1 MKSVEKS
8 KKPNVIKVVIKLLP
22 MAFTAAPLL
31 FVISQLLGIIHSV
44 SWGAI
49 PLFTQRFFDSAMLL
63 VSKENSLSSVILALI
78 ALGGVH
84 LASQILNG
92 VTNFMFEIYEEK
104 ASGKMSQR
112 IHDKMSRISP
122 VCFEDTNMLD
132 DINKAEQGKS
142 NAVWFVS
149 LFLTIFTFYVPYF
162 AFMASYLFSLKPI
175 LAISIVIVFI
185 PTALTQ
191 LIRSKVFAKLE
202 DKSAPIRRE
211 YEYYESCIVGREYFK
226 ETRLLGGFS
235 YFKKLYRDS
244 LVLMNRLKFRADVKT
259 NLCELGMKLVTV
271 AGYFG
276 VLWLLFDAMM
286 KKEITVG
293 AFTAVFSSI
302 GMLFGIMEEIVCRH
316 IGNMAQNMGTT
327 QNFINFLSID
337 ERKGMDVEIPED
349 TDIHLKNVSF
359 SYPGAEEQ
367 AIKDVSFTIRKG
379 ETIAIVGENG
389 SGKSTLIRLITGLY
403 LPDSGDVLYG
413 DINTR
418 DISMKSLFGKM
429 SAVFQKFQ
437 KYQLTLRENIT
448 ISQIN
453 REAAPEAEL
462 DAVAGMSGSSKDDAG
477 FTSGYDTMLSR
488 EFDGVDLS
496 GGQWQRIAI
505 ARGLFRTHNLVVL
518 DEPTAAI
525 DPLEETQVYN
535 RFANIS
541 RDKTAIIVTHR
552 LGSVKLADRIVVL
565 EKGRLAEIGTH
576 EELMKNNG
584 EYARL
589 YAAQEQWYR

>member
-1 MKSVEKS
+1 MD
-8 KKPNVIKVVIKLLP
+8 KKTGLP
-22 MAFTAAPLL
+22 
-31 FVISQLLGIIHSV
+31 
-44 SWGAI
+44 
-49 PLFTQRFFDSAMLL
+49 
-63 VSKENSLSSVILALI
+63 SVILALA
-78 ALGGVH
+78 ALGIIH
-84 LASQILNG
+84 LASQVLNG
-92 VTNFMFEIYEEK
+92 VANYIPQVYAEK
-104 ASGKMSQR
+104 AKGKLSQR

-122 VCFEDTNMLD
+122 ICFEDTNMLD
-132 DINKAEQGKS
+132 DINKAEQGKE
-142 NAVWFVS
+142 NAVWFV
-149 LFLTIFTFYVPYF
+149 LTFLLIFTFYVPYF
-162 AFMASYLFSLKPI
+162 AIMASYLFSLKPI
-175 LAISIVIVFI
+175 LALAIIIVYI

-191 LIRSKVFAKLE
+191 LIRSRVFARLE
-202 DKSAPIRRE
+202 DKSAPVRRE
-211 YEYYESCIVGREYFK
+211 YEYYESCIAGREYFK
-226 ETRLLGGFS
+226 ETRLLGGFE
-235 YFKKLYRDS
+235 YFKKLYSDS
-244 LVLMNRLKFRADVKT
+244 LALMNKLKFKADVKT
-259 NLCELGMKLVTV
+259 NLCELGMKMVTV

-276 VLWLLFDAMM
+276 ILWLLFDALM

-293 AFTAVFSSI
+293 AFAAIFSSMGTI
-302 GMLFGIMEEIVCRH
+302 FAIMEEVVCRH
-316 IGNMAQNMGTT
+316 IGQMAQNVATI

-337 ERKGMDVEIPED
+337 ERKGVDIEIPESS
-349 TDIHLKNVSF
+349 DIYLKNVSF
-359 SYPGAEEQ
+359 SYPGAEEK
-367 AIKDVSFTIRKG
+367 AIEDVSFTIRKG

-418 DISMKSLFGKM
+418 DVSMKSLFGNM
-429 SAVFQKFQ
+429 SAVFQKYQ

-448 ISQIN
+448 ISQID
-453 REAAPEAEL
+453 RETAPEKEL
-462 DAVAGMSGSSKDDAG
+462 DEVAAMSGFSKDDAD
-477 FTSGYDTMLSR
+477 FTNGYDTMLSR

-525 DPLEETQVYN
+525 DPLEETRVYN

-552 LGSVKLADRIVVL
+552 LGSVRLADRIVVL
-565 EKGRLAEIGTH
+565 KKGKLVEMGTH
-576 EELMKNNG
+576 DELMENNG